1 MSCRRARLAAIASAV
16 LLIAGLALVPGSP
29 AAAAAGLSATYTKT
43 SDWGTG
49 FEANYRIV
57 NASGAAASDW
67 TLTFTLPG
75 TEQISSLWEGTV
87 TRSGTLVTVH
97 NQSWNGAIAVGGSVT
112 VGFDVAYSG
121 TYVAPSGC
129 LVNGGACDGSG
140 GGGPGPDTQA
150 PSVPT
155 GLAVGGVTDS
165 TVDLSWSAATDNV
178 GVSGYDVFRG
188 GTRVA
193 TVTGTGFTD
202 AGLAAAT
209 TFTYRVAARD
219 AAGNVSAQGGQVSA
233 TTASSGGG
241 GTTGPFKKVGYFA
254 QWGIYGRGFFPKTV
268 ETTGQAAKLTHI
280 NYAFENIGTDGRCFE
295 RTAAGSGD
303 AFADYQKSFDAAT
316 SVDGVADSFSQ
327 PLRGNFNQF
336 KKLKA
341 RHPNLK
347 VLLSLGGWTYS
358 RLFSDAAL
366 TAASRQAFVSSCV
379 DLFIKGNL
387 PTGVDGDPAGGPGS
401 AAGIFDG
408 IDIDWEW
415 PGSDG
420 NVGNVIR
427 AADKQNF
434 TLLLQE
440 FRRQLD
446 AFGATTGKH
455 YLLSAF
461 LPADPAKIAAGVE
474 VGPVFAALDWGT
486 IQGYD
491 FHGAWEPT
499 TNHQAQLFAPA
510 ADPSPQKFSGD
521 LAIRTYRNAGAAASK
536 LLLGI
541 PYYGRGWSNVPN
553 VNGGLY
559 QPGGAAPGTFEAGIE
574 DYKKL
579 KILAGT
585 RTYDNATGALS
596 FFDGSTFWSYDD
608 ERAIARKTAYVKSQG
623 LGGTMVWELDGDDGT
638 LTTAVDSGLR

>member
-1 MSCRRARLAAIASAV
+1 MFCRRARLAAIASAV
-16 LLIAGLALVPGSP
+16 LLTAGLAVTSGTP
-29 AAAAAGLSATYTKT
+29 AAAAAGLSATFTKT

-49 FEANYRIV
+49 FEASYKIT
-57 NASGAAASDW
+57 NASSAATTSW
-67 TLTFTLPG
+67 TLTFNLPS
-75 TEQISSLWEGTV
+75 TEQISSLWEGTF

-112 VGFDVAYSG
+112 VGFDVAYTGS
-121 TYVAPSGC
+121 YVPPSGC
-129 LVNGGACDGSG
+129 LINAGSCDGSG
-140 GGGPGPDTQA
+140 GGGGSDTQA
-150 PSVPT
+150 PSVPG
-155 GLAVGGVTDS
+155 GLTVSGVTDT
-165 TVDLSWSAATDNV
+165 TVSLSWSAATDNV
-178 GVSGYDVFRG
+178 GVTGYDVFRG
-188 GTRVA
+188 GTRVT
-193 TVTGTGFTD
+193 TVAGTSFTD
-202 AGLAAAT
+202 AGLAASS

-219 AAGNVSAQGGQVSA
+219 AAGNVSAQSAQVSA
-233 TTASSGGG
+233 TTTAGGG
-241 GTTGPFKKVGYFA
+241 GGGGGAVKKVGYFA
-254 QWGIYGRGFFPKTV
+254 QWSIYGRAFYPKTV
-268 ETTGQAAKLTHI
+268 ETTGQAAKLSHV
-280 NYAFENIGTDGRCFE
+280 NYAFENIGADGRCFE

-303 AFADYQKSFDAAT
+303 AFADYQKSFDASI
-316 SVDGVADSFSQ
+316 SVDGVADTFSQ

-341 RHPNLK
+341 RHSNLK
-347 VLLSLGGWTYS
+347 VLMSLGGWTYS
-358 RLFSDAAL
+358 RLFSDVAL

-379 DLFIKGNL
+379 DLFVKGNL
-387 PTGVDGDPAGGPGS
+387 PTGVDGDPAGGAGS

-420 NVGNVIR
+420 NVGNVVR

-474 VGPVFAALDWGT
+474 VGPVFSALDWAT

-491 FHGAWEPT
+491 FHGGWEPT

-521 LAIRTYRNAGAAASK
+521 LAIRTYRNAGAPAAK

-541 PYYGRGWSNVPN
+541 PYYGRGWTNVPN
-553 VNGGLY
+553 TNGGLY
-559 QPGGAAPGTFEAGIE
+559 QPGTAAPGQFEAGID
-574 DYKKL
+574 DYKRL
-579 KILAGT
+579 KALAGT

-596 FFDGSTFWSYDD
+596 LYTGSTFWSYDD
-608 ERAIARKTAYVKSQG
+608 ERAIARKTAYVKAQG

-638 LTTAVDSGLR
+638 LTTAVDAGLR

>member
-1 MSCRRARLAAIASAV
+1 MSRPRARLAAIASAV
-16 LLIAGLALVPGSP
+16 LVTAGLALVPGSP
-29 AAAAAGLSATYTKT
+29 AAAAAGLSATYTKS

-49 FEANYRIV
+49 FEATYKIT
-57 NASGAAASDW
+57 NASAAATTNW
-67 TLTFTLPG
+67 TLVFTLPT
-75 TEQISSLWEGTV
+75 TEQISSLWEGTF
-87 TRSGTLVTVH
+87 TRSGTTVTVR

-112 VGFDVAYSG
+112 VGFDVAYTGS
-121 TYVAPSGC
+121 YVAPSGC
-129 LVNGGACDGSG
+129 LINNGACDGSG
-140 GGGPGPDTQA
+140 GGGGPDTQA
-150 PSVPT
+150 PSVPA
-155 GLAVGGVTDS
+155 GLTAGAVTASSVS
-165 TVDLSWSAATDNV
+165 LSWSASTDNV
-178 GVSGYDVFRG
+178 GVTGYTVFRN
-188 GTRVA
+188 GTQVA
-193 TVTGTGFTD
+193 TVGSAGFTD
-202 AGLAAAT
+202 SGLAAST

-219 AAGNVSAQGGQVSA
+219 AAGNTSAQSTQVSA
-233 TTASSGGG
+233 TTLAGGG
-241 GTTGPFKKVGYFA
+241 GNTGPFKKVGYFA
-254 QWGIYGRGFFPKTV
+254 QWSIYGRAFNPKNV
-268 ETTGQAAKLTHI
+268 ETTGQADALTHI
-280 NYAFENIGTDGRCFE
+280 NYAFENIGADGRCFE
-295 RTAAGSGD
+295 RTAAGVGD

-316 SVDGVADSFSQ
+316 SVDGVADTFSQ

-358 RLFSDAAL
+358 KTFSDVAL
-366 TAASRQAFVSSCV
+366 TAASRQAFVSSCI

-387 PTGVDGDPAGGPGS
+387 PTGIDGDPAGGPGS

-427 AADKQNF
+427 PADKQNF

-446 AFGATTGKH
+446 AYGSTTGKH

-461 LPADPAKIAAGVE
+461 LPADPAKIAAGIE
-474 VGPVFAALDWGT
+474 VGPVFNALDWAT

-499 TNHQAQLFAPA
+499 TNHQGQLFAPA
-510 ADPSPQKFSGD
+510 ADPAPAPKFSVD
-521 LAIRTYRNAGAAASK
+521 LAIGTYRGQGAAAAK

-541 PYYGRGWSNVPN
+541 PFYGRGWTNVPAT
-553 VNGGLY
+553 NGGLY
-559 QPGGAAPGTFEAGIE
+559 QPGSAAPGTFEAGIE

-579 KILAGT
+579 KVLAGT
-585 RTYDNATGALS
+585 RTFDNTNGTLTLYT
-596 FFDGSTFWSYDD
+596 GSTFWSYDD
-608 ERAIARKTAYVKSQG
+608 ERVIARKAAYIKSQN
-623 LGGTMVWELDGDDGT
+623 LGGAMVWELDGDDGT
-638 LTTAVDSGLR
+638 LTAAVNAGLR

>member
-1 MSCRRARLAAIASAV
+1 MSCRRARLAAVASAV
-16 LLIAGLALVPGSP
+16 LLPAGLALIPGSP

-49 FEANYRIV
+49 FEANYKIINAGTAAV
-57 NASGAAASDW
+57 NGWA
-67 TLTFTLPG
+67 LTFDLPT
-75 TEQISSLWEGTV
+75 TEQVSSLWEGLLSRNGTHVTV
-87 TRSGTLVTVH
+87 T

-112 VGFDVAYSG
+112 VGFDVSYSG
-121 TYVAPSGC
+121 AYVGPAAC
-129 LVNGGACDGSG
+129 LINAGACDGSG

-150 PSVPT
+150 PSVPA
-155 GLAVGGVTDS
+155 GLAVGAVTAS
-165 TVDLSWSAATDNV
+165 TVDLSWSASTDNV
-178 GVSGYDVFRG
+178 GVTGYDVVRG

-193 TVTGTGFTD
+193 TVTGTSFTD
-202 AGLAAAT
+202 AGLAAST
-209 TFTYRVAARD
+209 TFTYRVLARD
-219 AAGNVSAQGGQVSA
+219 AAGNVSGQSAQVSA
-233 TTASSGGG
+233 TTSAAGG

-254 QWGIYGRGFFPKTV
+254 QWSVYGRAFFPKTV
-268 ETTGQAAKLTHI
+268 QTTGQAARLTHI
-280 NYAFENIGTDGRCFE
+280 NYAFENIGADGRCFE

-316 SVDGVADSFSQ
+316 SVDGVADTFSQ

-341 RHPNLK
+341 GNPNLR
-347 VLLSLGGWTYS
+347 VLMSLGGWTYS
-358 RLFSDAAL
+358 KLFSDVAL
-366 TAASRQAFVSSCV
+366 TAASRQAFVSSCI

-387 PTGVDGDPAGGPGS
+387 PTGIDGDPAGGAGS

-446 AFGATTGKH
+446 AYGATTGKH

-521 LAIRTYRNAGAAASK
+521 LAIRTYRGQGAPAAK

-541 PYYGRGWSNVPN
+541 PFYGRGWTNVPST
-553 VNGGLY
+553 NGGLY
-559 QPGGAAPGTFEAGIE
+559 QSGTAAPGTFEAGIE
-574 DYKKL
+574 DYKRL
-579 KILAGT
+579 KALAGT
-585 RTYDNATGALS
+585 RTYDNASGALS
-596 FFDGSTFWSYDD
+596 LYTGSTFWSYDD
-608 ERAIARKTAYVKSQG
+608 ERAIARKTAYVKAQG

-638 LTTAVDSGLR
+638 LTSAVDLGLR